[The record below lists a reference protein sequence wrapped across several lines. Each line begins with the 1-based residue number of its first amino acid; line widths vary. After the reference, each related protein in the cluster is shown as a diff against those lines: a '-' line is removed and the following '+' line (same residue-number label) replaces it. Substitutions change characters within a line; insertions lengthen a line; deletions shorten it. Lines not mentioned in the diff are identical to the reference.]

1 MTRRIALA
9 MGLLSG
15 LLVVALAVPLV
26 LFFRNTETTNLKLGM
41 ERDALVLAT
50 DLSAMPVAAWPARLA
65 PYQKST
71 GARLTV
77 LDSAGRV
84 VSDSEGVKTGT
95 KFIRPE
101 LVRALDGSI
110 SAGTRYSA
118 TLGQELTYVA
128 VPIHHGAEVVGALRV
143 SMPASLVD
151 AKVRQLELGLVA
163 ALVLVLVLSVI
174 TAWAVA
180 RLLGRPLRRL
190 VGGAR
195 RVGADP
201 SSRVGD
207 VHGTPEVQDIADALD
222 ETAARLQGAIERSQA
237 VAEEASHHLRTPLA
251 ALRLRVEAIADD
263 STGEQHAE
271 AEAALTEV
279 DRLTRRI
286 DQVLALATTEAGALP
301 THVDVGQVADR
312 GLERWQGSSSEAG
325 VDLLGS
331 YTSVVVSAAPGA
343 VERIIDELVANAL
356 DHARSQVTVDV
367 FERTGL
373 AVLQVS
379 DDGDGIPADER
390 ELVFERFVRGSTA
403 RPGGSGLG
411 LAMVRESARANGG
424 EALVLPND
432 QGTRIEVHWPLSPE
446 VTHD

>member
-1 MTRRIALA
+1 M
-9 MGLLSG
+9 
-15 LLVVALAVPLV
+15 
-26 LFFRNTETTNLKLGM
+26 
-41 ERDALVLAT
+41 
-50 DLSAMPVAAWPARLA
+50 
-65 PYQKST
+65 
-71 GARLTV
+71 
-77 LDSAGRV
+77 
-84 VSDSEGVKTGT
+84 
-95 KFIRPE
+95 
-101 LVRALDGSI
+101 
-110 SAGTRYSA
+110 
-118 TLGQELTYVA
+118 
-128 VPIHHGAEVVGALRV
+128 
-143 SMPASLVD
+143 
-151 AKVRQLELGLVA
+151 
-163 ALVLVLVLSVI
+163 
-174 TAWAVA
+174 
-180 RLLGRPLRRL
+180 
-190 VGGAR
+190 
-195 RVGADP
+195 GADP